1 MRSIL
6 IVGAGKSSPYLI
18 KYLLEKS
25 KEQNLHLNI
34 TDVKIDHLL
43 DYKKYNSCTVST
55 INILNDSEREEFIL
69 KNDRFIKFSFI
80 SNSCITFIAL
90 FFHSKNFWTN

>member
-1 MRSIL
+1 MRNIL

-25 KEQNLHLNI
+25 QEQNLHLNI

-43 DYKKYNSCTVST
+43 QM
-55 INILNDSEREEFIL
+55 
-69 KNDRFIKFSFI
+69 
-80 SNSCITFIAL
+80 
-90 FFHSKNFWTN
+90 